1 MDACPAWKRLLW
13 PRPATRSKRP
23 ARRRSE
29 GMRGIAKPLW
39 LVEMIAVWG
48 YVQRNYFLTKRY
60 FMWEIVWLT
69 FTTVNAMS
77 ITFIGAGVDQVGG
90 GEGTDTERLMTFLLV
105 GALIW
110 SYLSMIFD
118 ILSETV
124 QWERWE
130 GTIEYTFMSPTS
142 RVTHLLGMGVYA
154 IVYGILRTALVLG
167 VAMLAFDL
175 DLGNANY
182 VAALAVLAVCS
193 ISLVGFGVVA
203 AVMPLLSP
211 EKGQQVTYIVSA
223 LLLLVSGVY
232 YEVDVLPGWMQSL
245 ATVSPVTYGLEGSRA
260 ALQDGAGVAQLW
272 DSIWPLLVMG
282 VVFVPLGIWIFH
294 LGERYAKRTGKL
306 KRSG

>member
-1 MDACPAWKRLLW
+1 MHNMLK
-13 PRPATRSKRP
+13 PR
-23 ARRRSE
+23 
-29 GMRGIAKPLW
+29 W
-39 LVEMIAVWG
+39 LVEVIAVWG

-60 FMWEIVWLT
+60 FMWELVWLT

-77 ITFIGAGVDQVGG
+77 ITFIGAGVELVGG

-118 ILSETV
+118 VLSETV

-154 IVYGILRTALVLG
+154 VVYGIARTAVVLG

-175 DLGNANY
+175 DLSEANY
-182 VAALAVLAVCS
+182 WAALVVLAVCS

-232 YEVDVLPGWMQSL
+232 YPVKVLPGWMQV
-245 ATVSPVTYGLEGSRA
+245 AAQFSPVTYALEGSRA
-260 ALQDGAGVAQLW
+260 ALLRGVGVSQLW
-272 DSIWPLLVMG
+272 ESIWPLLVMG
-282 VVFVPLGIWIFH
+282 AVFVPLGLFVFH

>member
-1 MDACPAWKRLLW
+1 
-13 PRPATRSKRP
+13 
-23 ARRRSE
+23 
-29 GMRGIAKPLW
+29 MRGTLKPLW
-39 LVEMIAVWG
+39 LTELVAVWG

-60 FMWEIVWLT
+60 FMWELVWLT
-69 FTTVNAMS
+69 FTTVEAMS
-77 ITFIGAGVDQVGG
+77 IVFIGAGVDEIGG
-90 GEGTDTERLMTFLLV
+90 GNGTIDVPYVMTFLLV

-118 ILSETV
+118 VLSETV

-154 IVYGILRTALVLG
+154 IVYGIIRTAIVLV

-175 DLGNANY
+175 DLSQANY
-182 VAALAVLAVCS
+182 GAALVVLAVCS

-211 EKGQQVTYIVSA
+211 EKGQQVTYIISA
-223 LLLLVSGVY
+223 ILLLVSGVY
-232 YEVDVLPGWMQSL
+232 YPVKVLPEWMQVM
-245 ATVSPVTYGLEGSRA
+245 AQFSPVTYGLEGSRA
-260 ALQDGAGVAQLW
+260 ALQQGTGVADLW
-272 DSIWPLLVMG
+272 GSIWPLLVMG
-282 VVFVPLGIWIFH
+282 VVFVPLGIFIFH
-294 LGERYAKRTGKL
+294 LGESYAKRTGKL